1 MNIAP
6 YTPYLIG
13 FSIIGLVFGLGFV
26 YVDYS
31 NTEYKKQNWE
41 QEATV
46 IETYVSWG
54 NVQTIMIG
62 DDGERYSKRCNV
74 CLVDDKVNLKMNKHR
89 IISVEVLN

>member
-1 MNIAP
+1 MNL
-6 YTPYLIG
+6 LIKLG
-13 FSIIGLVFGLGFV
+13 IIGAFVLFFVGAGLWIQ
-26 YVDYS
+26 DS
-31 NTEYKKQNWE
+31 NKKYAENNWE

-54 NVQTIMIG
+54 NVQTILIA

-89 IISVEVLN
+89 IISLEVLD